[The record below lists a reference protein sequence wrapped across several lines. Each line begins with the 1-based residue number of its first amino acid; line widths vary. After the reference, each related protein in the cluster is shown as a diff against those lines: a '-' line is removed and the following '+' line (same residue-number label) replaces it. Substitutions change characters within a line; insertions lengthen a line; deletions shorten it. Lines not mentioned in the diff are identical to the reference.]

1 LADHPGVIPSV
12 RARHRPRGPVL
23 SSIPYFDQRKI
34 DGLLDSLHT
43 MDEGA
48 RVANEQVLMF
58 LVSACGL
65 HERLHL
71 AA

>member
-1 LADHPGVIPSV
+1 VQSTF
-12 RARHRPRGPVL
+12 RAGRIF

-34 DGLLDSLHT
+34 EGLLDSLHT

-58 LVSACGL
+58 LVSACVL
-65 HERLHL
+65 HERPYL